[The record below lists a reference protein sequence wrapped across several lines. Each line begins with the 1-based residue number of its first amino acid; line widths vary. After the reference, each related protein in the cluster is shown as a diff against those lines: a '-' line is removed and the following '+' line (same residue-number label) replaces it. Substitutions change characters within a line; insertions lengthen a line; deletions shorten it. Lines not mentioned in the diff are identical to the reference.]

1 MNTDLIFPLIAGAA
15 FAVLLAVWK
24 TGRAVA
30 VAALTHPFRRNLIYV
45 DANGNPHIVVASSNG
60 FKPQAAQQTAQAAN
74 ATQTGDNR
82 EQEEPYIL
90 AKSRH

>member
-45 DANGNPHIVVASSNG
+45 DANGNPHIVGVSSSNG
-60 FKPQAAQQTAQAAN
+60 FKPQAAQQAAQAAN
-74 ATQTGDNR
+74 ATAKDNR
-82 EQEEPYIL
+82 EQEEPYTL
-90 AKSRH
+90 AKSR